1 MHSGPVRCNARI
13 PVDAAAADPPAVRR
27 LDGKSHRI
35 PHSRLAVAIDTASL
49 IATLLAVLVLTNVDS
64 MPDGIGGFLSLR
76 ITVKNIVILGF
87 MAGVWPLVLDAC
99 GLYQRRQPGYRHAAR
114 LILASAL
121 TSWMTMLFSVT
132 SISGRFSTAS
142 VAMFWLFSACTL
154 FGTRAVRTL
163 RRVLWPPQERRVIIV
178 GMGPRGQSLFSRL
191 QQSERKY
198 DVVGFVDTA
207 DHLQQ
212 GGPAGRVLGS
222 IDELELLVMHQAID
236 QVFITL
242 PVASRY
248 REIRQVLEICE
259 RGGVKTKYRAD
270 LVDTH
275 LARPSYDD
283 PEHSPVVTMH
293 VAPSD
298 SRLIL
303 KRTIDIVGASVGLI
317 TLAPLMMVIAILI
330 KVTSGG
336 PVLFKQDRY
345 GLNKRVF
352 RMWKFR
358 TMIDG
363 AERQQAALEDR
374 NEMDGPVFKIRDDPR
389 MTPLGRILRRTS
401 LDELPQLVHV
411 LTGQMSLVGPRPMAL
426 RDVARFLRPED
437 MRRFSVRP
445 GLTCLWQV
453 SGRNNLGF
461 NEWVKLDLTYI
472 DVWSLLLDLRIL
484 ARTIPAVLRGV
495 GAS

>member
-1 MHSGPVRCNARI
+1 MAAEGTAT
-13 PVDAAAADPPAVRR
+13 DALAMKR
-27 LDGKSHRI
+27 LHDASQRI
-35 PHSRLAVAIDTASL
+35 PHSRLAVAIDTVSM
-49 IATLLAVLVLTNVDS
+49 IATLLGVLVFTNVDS
-64 MPDGIGGFLSLR
+64 MPNGIGGFLSLR
-76 ITVKNIVILGF
+76 ITVKNVVILGF
-87 MAGVWPLVLDAC
+87 LAAVWPLVLDAC
-99 GLYQRRQPGYRHAAR
+99 GLYQRREKGHWEATR
-114 LILASAL
+114 LLLASAL
-121 TSWMTMLFSVT
+121 TSSMTVLFSVT
-132 SISGRFSTAS
+132 SISGRFSTTS
-142 VAMFWLFSACTL
+142 VAVFWVASACTL

-163 RRVLWPPQERRVIIV
+163 RKVLWPPQERRVIIV
-178 GMGPRGQSLFSRL
+178 GIGPRGQSLFHRL

-198 DVVGFVDTA
+198 EIVGFVDTA
-207 DHLQQ
+207 DRLKHDDW
-212 GGPAGRVLGS
+212 GGRVLS
-222 IDELELLVMHQAID
+222 TIDELEPLLMHQAID
-236 QVFITL
+236 EVFITL
-242 PVASRY
+242 PVGSRY

-275 LARPSYDD
+275 LARPTYDD
-283 PEHSPVVTMH
+283 AENSPVVTMH

-303 KRTIDIVGASVGLI
+303 KRTIDIVGASIGLA
-317 TLAPLMMVIAILI
+317 TLAPLLIAIAILI
-330 KVTSGG
+330 KATSKG

-352 RMWKFR
+352 RVWKFR

-401 LDELPQLVHV
+401 LDELPQLVQV
-411 LTGQMSLVGPRPMAL
+411 LTGRMSLVGPRPMAL
-426 RDVARFLRPED
+426 RDVARFQRPED

-472 DVWSLLLDLRIL
+472 DFWSLLLDLRIL